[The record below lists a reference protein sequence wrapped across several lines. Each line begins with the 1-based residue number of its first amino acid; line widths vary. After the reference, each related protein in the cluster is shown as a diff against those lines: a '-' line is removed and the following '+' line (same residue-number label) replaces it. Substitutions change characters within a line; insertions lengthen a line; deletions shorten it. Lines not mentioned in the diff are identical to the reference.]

1 MKTSKHNKRK
11 HIKRK
16 QVSTKKKRK
25 YKKRG
30 GSVFRMIMSPNYHQQ
45 KQIESQKFVEDI
57 LKKLFPNRFNGNLW
71 NNAEI
76 NYDNDNIKNI
86 SKKIKDEY
94 YKNER
99 SYSKLPIETLK
110 KKLIQNLNVSEYFN
124 FTQAYPAEVN
134 LLSQYNTSL
143 PLAYSELR
151 ATPNTTTTRNLIQL

>member
-1 MKTSKHNKRK
+1 MKTSKHIKRK

-45 KQIESQKFVEDI
+45 KQIESQKFVDDI

-124 FTQAYPAEVN
+124 FTQAHQVGEPTR
-134 LLSQYNTSL
+134 LLPYNVS
-143 PLAYSELR
+143 PPFAYSELR
-151 ATPNTTTTRNLIQL
+151 ATPIRQQPET